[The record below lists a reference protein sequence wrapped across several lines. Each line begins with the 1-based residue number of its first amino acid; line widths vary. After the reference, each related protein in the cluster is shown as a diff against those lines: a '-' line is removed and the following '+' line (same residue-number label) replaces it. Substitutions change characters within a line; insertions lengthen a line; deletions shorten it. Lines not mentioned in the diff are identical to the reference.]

1 MRRKLLVA
9 LVLNA
14 LLALLIGSQLNAQ
27 TTLTYGDRMLGE
39 VSAAQPQVFFSFS
52 GEVGDTVT
60 ASVIGASSGMT
71 PTLGINAPSGQQLAF
86 NTGVMGAGLVD
97 AQVTVQLPDAGVYTI
112 QVGAPADGQGSF
124 LLILDGQPESELPVI
139 DTSIEVNLTGEVAQT
154 FALQGDLESAITV
167 QILPLDGEPFSVE
180 IYDSAG
186 MLLAVINGVVAQIEL
201 PPGDGEFRIVVDAL
215 DSASVQISVGST
227 SSLVES
233 VSPQS
238 TEEVTNATPLSPNAC
253 TVSSGN
259 NVNVRSGAGT
269 EFSILGT
276 MRNNTLAEARTSN
289 GWIQIPFQGQAGYVF
304 AEIVVL
310 GGNCSNLDIIEVE
323 TSSDSTSPTAT
334 ATISDMT
341 ATSTSADS
349 RQPTATV
356 TQAAPTATGAVQEA
370 PTDSDPLSF
379 AIDRAN
385 GGSFTQT
392 VSYPG
397 GDNRDRITT
406 TVSLNQNPP
415 NNEVTLN
422 LTLTCSGTGI
432 ENIRWTRSSPNA
444 GQHNCGDTIEWRY
457 TYTQATMDFYVFF
470 ADGSPASH
478 VTYTLVANV
487 AP

>member
-14 LLALLIGSQLNAQ
+14 LLALTIGSQLNAQ

-39 VSAAQPQVFFSFS
+39 VSTAQPQVFFSFS
-52 GEVGDTVT
+52 GETGDMVT

-124 LLILDGQPESELPVI
+124 LLILDGQPETELPVI
-139 DTSIEVNLTGEVAQT
+139 DTSIEVNLTGEAAQT
-154 FALQGDLESAITV
+154 FALQGDLESILTM
-167 QILPLDGEPFSVE
+167 QILPLDDEPFTVE
-180 IYDSAG
+180 IYDSDG
-186 MLLAVINGVVAQIEL
+186 LLLAVINGVVAQIEL
-201 PPGDGEFRIVVDAL
+201 PASDGEFRVVVDAP
-215 DSASVQISVGST
+215 DVTSVQISVGITASV
-227 SSLVES
+227 VES
-233 VSPQS
+233 FSPES

-269 EFSILGT
+269 EFSIVGT

-289 GWIQIPFQGQAGYVF
+289 GWIQITFQGQAGYVF
-304 AEIVVL
+304 AEIVTL
-310 GGNCSNLDIIEVE
+310 GGNCSNLDIIDVD
-323 TSSDSTSPTAT
+323 TTNGTSPTAT
-334 ATISDMT
+334 STTADVT
-341 ATSTSADS
+341 ATSASTEST
-349 RQPTATV
+349 QPTATV
-356 TQAAPTATGAVQEA
+356 TQAAPTESVEEA

-415 NNEVTLN
+415 NNEATIN
-422 LTLTCSGTGI
+422 LTLTCSGTGT

-444 GQHNCGDTIEWRY
+444 QQYTCGDTIQWRY
-457 TYTQATMDFYVFF
+457 AHPQGSMDYYVFF
-470 ADGSPASH
+470 ADGSPTSY